1 MCHLHSWFGHDHFLV
16 GDTDPHEV
24 IPIFTGAPS
33 EEECASQKSGAS
45 GDEEAGEAGL
55 AIRWTKK
62 QSGRGVSLSVLR
74 PRSGKVP
81 SWRPGARLSFLS

>member
-1 MCHLHSWFGHDHFLV
+1 MRHLHSLLGDDHFLV

-33 EEECASQKSGAS
+33 EEECASQKSETS
-45 GDEEAGEAGL
+45 GKEEAGEAGL

-81 SWRPGARLSFLS
+81 LWRPGARLSFPS